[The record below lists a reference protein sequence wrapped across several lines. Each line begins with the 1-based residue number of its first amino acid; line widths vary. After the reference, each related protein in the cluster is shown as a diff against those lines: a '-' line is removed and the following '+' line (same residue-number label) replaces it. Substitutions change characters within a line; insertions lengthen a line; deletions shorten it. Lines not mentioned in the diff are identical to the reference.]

1 MGGGGAVSPLLKEG
15 LEQGQGQGA
24 PLGGVGGRAQFVQ
37 EDEGRLPE
45 VGEHRQGPLQV
56 GRKGAEALGQV
67 LGVADVGEDRPKGAE
82 LAAFVHGD
90 GDAALGHEG
99 QEAQGLQGHGLAAG
113 VGPGDDEKAVLGGER
128 QVNRDH
134 VRGGASLAPLL
145 HQQGV
150 AGLAEVG
157 AALTPPDGLP
167 GPETPRQ
174 I

>member
-1 MGGGGAVSPLLKEG
+1 M
-15 LEQGQGQGA
+15 
-24 PLGGVGGRAQFVQ
+24 R
-37 EDEGRLPE
+37 DRLRE

-67 LGVADVGEDRPKGAE
+67 LGVADVGEDRAKGAE
-82 LAAFVHGD
+82 LAAFVHGN

-99 QEAQGLQGHGLAAG
+99 QKAQGLQGHGLAAG

-134 VRGGASLAPLL
+134 VRGGAMLPPLL
-145 HQQGV
+145 HQEGV
-150 AGLAEVG
+150 AGLAESPRRLES
-157 AALTPPDGLP
+157 ARWAP